1 MKSWNFDSTTGD
13 VSSDGTVL
21 CKVYGATTY
30 NRSINAT
37 KCMRTARL
45 IAAAPEMYN
54 MLEYLLGYVREWEA
68 ISTGTQYKAKVSEDI
83 REAEALLAR
92 IDRKETEHE

>member
-13 VSSDGTVL
+13 VRSDGTVL

-45 IAAAPEMYN
+45 IAAAPEMY
-54 MLEYLLGYVREWEA
+54 ELLNYFTLTLDVGNEEFYEFARKVNEA
-68 ISTGTQYKAKVSEDI
+68 RD
-83 REAEALLAR
+83 LLAR
-92 IDRKETEHE
+92 IDGEETTA